1 MRKTRAT
8 AVSEGA
14 ASTERERLLTAV
26 SDVCL
31 ERGISGMSLRALAQG
46 AGSNNR
52 MLLYYFGSK
61 EQLLVAALREAGSR
75 FPLLADA
82 LSALTAPR
90 RPLEERLEA
99 AWDAISAPE
108 NEPFLRLFFEVLGL
122 SARDAARFAEFAAEL
137 ITDWPARVA
146 AALAAEG
153 VPPAVAADLADQL
166 VALWRG
172 LQIELIS
179 GADRAR
185 VRRSYADAAAAMA
198 QRIRSVSSA

>member
-1 MRKTRAT
+1 VT
-8 AVSEGA
+8 EGGA
-14 ASTERERLLTAV
+14 PGSTERQRLLAAV

-61 EQLLVAALREAGSR
+61 EQLLVAALREAASR
-75 FPLLADA
+75 FPLLTHA
-82 LSALTAPR
+82 LSALNTPGQS
-90 RPLEERLEA
+90 LEVRLVA

-108 NEPFLRLFFEVLGL
+108 NEPFTRLFFEVVGL
-122 SARDAARFAEFAAEL
+122 SARDSARFAEFAAEL

-146 AALAAEG
+146 AALAGEG
-153 VPPAVAADLADQL
+153 VPTAAAADLADQL

-172 LQIELIS
+172 LHIDLIS
-179 GADRAR
+179 GAPRDR
-185 VRRSYADAAAAMA
+185 VRSSYLDAAAALA
-198 QRIRSVSSA
+198 ARIQSVSSA